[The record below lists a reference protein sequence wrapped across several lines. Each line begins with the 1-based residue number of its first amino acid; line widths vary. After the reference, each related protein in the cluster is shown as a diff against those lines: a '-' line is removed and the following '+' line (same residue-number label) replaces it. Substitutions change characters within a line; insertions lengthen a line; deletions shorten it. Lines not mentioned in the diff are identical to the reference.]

1 MQRSFQHTVYNGIA
15 NHKDA
20 DQTGYAF
27 VVRLCQTYV
36 CRDDNLVYNRIV
48 HIQISN
54 RFKRNKTILF
64 ETYVK

>member
-1 MQRSFQHTVYNGIA
+1 MCTQPIFVANKHMLQFQSISDAEVISTYYIA

-36 CRDDNLVYNRIV
+36 
-48 HIQISN
+48 
-54 RFKRNKTILF
+54 
-64 ETYVK
+64 